1 MQTMV
6 GNEFNDNIYKLLDD
20 LEDKEDTDIQQDD
33 EVEQAVTALS
43 MLFPGN
49 LLQIL
54 SIGNLSTKI
63 NRNIESSE
71 AFFEMMMLR
80 ELLPYVV
87 EDRATLE
94 AQHLEKPFA
103 QTWKTTCWKS
113 SISYVKRITWTSRFF
128 IRLDTGFEKLSECYK
143 ILTYENRR
151 VRSKIVR
158 DAADAEIGNIKRF
171 GRLMSIDKKDVPRV
185 DRQITSHTTC
195 LCPALFTY

>member
-113 SISYVKRITWTSRFF
+113 SFF